1 MNIKKPSKNAFN
13 KLIEK
18 AYKGSNVSTKE
29 LHREFDNNDYKN
41 FKALNLTLED
51 LKMIV
56 SDIAD
61 SKETSTSHIQARS
74 PRVDVEAQY

>member
-1 MNIKKPSKNAFN
+1 MGNMKLKNIAFN

-18 AYKGSNVSTKE
+18 ACKGTIVSTKE
-29 LHREFDNNDYKN
+29 LHRDLYNSGYHDLYDLDLE
-41 FKALNLTLED
+41 LED

-61 SKETSTSHIQARS
+61 SKEISSLHTHASGTK
-74 PRVDVEAQY
+74 PLNETNL